1 MNKFSTALMSLGLL
15 AAGTAAAEEA
25 SDWQFRAI
33 GYAFVPDIAGQA
45 RFPAGGAEIDI
56 TADELVSN
64 TNAAG
69 MTALEFEKGRF
80 AGFADVIYLD
90 IGDSINDSPTLGQ
103 GSLPLPP
110 GITADAGLDIEA
122 TVFTLGAGYR
132 VAATDTASFDVF
144 AGARYLDAKATLDW
158 AFSAP
163 FGPFTGP
170 LQAGTSSIS
179 DDALDAIAGVKGQF
193 QFGEDGHWF
202 LPFYADVGTGD
213 ADLTWQAAAGLGR
226 RFGQSEV
233 IATWRYLR
241 YEFGGDRL
249 IDDIDFNGPAIGVSY
264 RW

>member
-1 MNKFSTALMSLGLL
+1 MNKFSTAVMSLGLL
-15 AAGTAAAEEA
+15 GAGSAAADEA

-33 GYAFVPDIAGQA
+33 GYVFVPDIAGQT
-45 RFPAGGAEIDI
+45 RFPAGGAEIEI
-56 TADELVSN
+56 TADELLSN
-64 TNAAG
+64 ANAAG
-69 MTALEFEKGRF
+69 MAAFEFEKGRF
-80 AGFADVIYLD
+80 AGFADLIYLD
-90 IGDSINDSPTLGQ
+90 IGDSVNDASTLGQ

-132 VAATDTASFDVF
+132 AAATEAVTFDLF
-144 AGARYLDAKATLDW
+144 AGARYLDARATLDW

-163 FGPFTGP
+163 FGPFTGS

-179 DDALDAIAGVKGQF
+179 DDALDAVAGVKGQF
-193 QFGEDGHWF
+193 RFGDDGRWF
-202 LPFYADVGTGD
+202 LPLYADIGAGD
-213 ADLTWQAAAGLGR
+213 ADLTWQAAAGFGR
-226 RFGQSEV
+226 RFGRSEV

-241 YEFGGDRL
+241 YEFGSDRV

>member
-1 MNKFSTALMSLGLL
+1 MKASTALVSFGLL
-15 AAGTAAAEEA
+15 AATGAEA
-25 SDWQFRAI
+25 TGDWQFRAI
-33 GYAFVPDIAGQA
+33 GYAFVPDIAGST

-56 TADELVSN
+56 SADELVDN
-64 TNAAG
+64 TNGAA
-69 MTALEFEKGRF
+69 MAAFEFSKGRF
-80 AGFADVIYLD
+80 AGFADAIYLD
-90 IGDSINDSPTLGQ
+90 IGDSVNDAASLGA

-110 GITADAGLDIEA
+110 GITADAALDIEA

-132 VAATDTASFDVF
+132 VAATDTSTLDVF
-144 AGARYLDAKATLDW
+144 AGARYLEATATLDW

-163 FGPFTGP
+163 FGPFAGP

-179 DDALDAIAGVKGQF
+179 RDALDGIAGVKGQL
-193 QFGEDGHWF
+193 QFGEDGRWF

-226 RFGQSEV
+226 RFGRGEL

-241 YEFGGDRL
+241 YEFGSDRL
-249 IDDIDFNGPAIGVSY
+249 IEDIDFNGPAIGVSY